1 MFTVELAR
9 KDGLVLKEA
18 GMPLPCPKNGKYG
31 WNTGGLRPIS
41 TQLLDKQFAVRV
53 NFHRKKDAVSFAIWA
68 AGWIAAYRKD
78 GVCPL
83 VSPPF
88 STT

>member
-1 MFTVELAR
+1 MYTVELAKR
-9 KDGLVLKEA
+9 DGLVLKEA
-18 GMPLPCPKNGKYG
+18 GMPLPCDKLSKYA
-31 WNTGGLRPIS
+31 WNTGGLRPLS
-41 TQLLDKQFAVRV
+41 TEILESQFAVRV
-53 NFHRKKDAVSFAIWA
+53 NFRLKRDAIDFAIWA

-88 STT
+88 RA